1 MVPCKKRP
9 NQPSEPSGQPASRQ
23 IARISDRLE
32 TNIKQQTSNAWA
44 FVSAMAKAEC
54 ALRTAAKVSEAA
66 HRTFMDI
73 PDVR

>member
-1 MVPCKKRP
+1 M
-9 NQPSEPSGQPASRQ
+9 
-23 IARISDRLE
+23 ARISDRLE

-54 ALRTAAKVSEAA
+54 ALRTAAQVSEAA